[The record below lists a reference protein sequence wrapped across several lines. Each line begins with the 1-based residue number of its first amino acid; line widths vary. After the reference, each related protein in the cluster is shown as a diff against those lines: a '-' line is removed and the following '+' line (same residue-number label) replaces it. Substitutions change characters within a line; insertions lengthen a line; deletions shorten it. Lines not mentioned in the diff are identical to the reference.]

1 MPKAYSYLR
10 FSTSHQMTGDS
21 YRRQST
27 LAKQY
32 AARHGLELD
41 TGLTFEDLGISAFRG
56 SNARS
61 GALGAFLVAIDDGIV
76 PAGSTLLV
84 ESLDRVSRQD
94 PWDALLIFQQIV
106 NSGVTIITL
115 QDKKIY
121 SREEMR
127 QNPLRILESLFVMI
141 RANEESETR
150 SRRSLAVWANKRAH
164 AAEKPLTPTGPAW
177 LRFNKQI
184 GKFEVIEERA
194 EIVRRIFRMTLA
206 GMNQQM
212 SNVSALGTH

>member
-115 QDKKIY
+115 QDEKIY

-127 QNPLRILESLFVMI
+127 QNPLRILESLKTTKKRWPVSAVKSPTWQSWM
-141 RANEESETR
+141 
-150 SRRSLAVWANKRAH
+150 SRVSSTSPTSIPIPIPRFSPWNGST
-164 AAEKPLTPTGPAW
+164 AAPLTAPPARWTGPP
-177 LRFNKQI
+177 KP
-184 GKFEVIEERA
+184 G
-194 EIVRRIFRMTLA
+194 
-206 GMNQQM
+206 
-212 SNVSALGTH
+212 